1 MTITEKT
8 AYLKGLMEGLTLDE
22 TKPEGKLL
30 KAVVETL
37 DEMANDLSDLGGDVA
52 TLNDYVEE
60 LDEDLGEVEEYLCD
74 EDEDEDDEFACD
86 GDCDDCDE
94 DCDGFYEAVCPHC
107 GETVCFDETCDP
119 RDLVCPAARKLVV
132 LIFVP
137 SFAPPARSISIAS
150 TPPKATK
157 NKRKMQKVPRRDA
170 SGNFLN
176 CRL

>member
-107 GETVCFDETCDP
+107 GETVCFDQELDP
-119 RDLVCPAARKLVV
+119 ENLVCPACGEKFGCIVDEDDYKK
-132 LIFVP
+132 
-137 SFAPPARSISIAS
+137 ISED
-150 TPPKATK
+150 K
-157 NKRKMQKVPRRDA
+157 
-170 SGNFLN
+170 
-176 CRL
+176 

>member
-30 KAVVETL
+30 K
-37 DEMANDLSDLGGDVA
+37 DLGGDVA

-74 EDEDEDDEFACD
+74 EDEDEDDEFECD
-86 GDCDDCDE
+86 GDCDACDE

-119 RDLVCPAARKLVV
+119 RDLVCPACQEHFDCLDS
-132 LIFVP
+132 P
-137 SFAPPARSISIAS
+137 EG
-150 TPPKATK
+150 
-157 NKRKMQKVPRRDA
+157 DEE
-170 SGNFLN
+170 
-176 CRL
+176 